1 MQARPHYARPTT
13 LDQALGLLAAGDS
26 RILAGGTDVFP
37 SLGSRPLAGPILDLS
52 RLTAIRGIAQAGG
65 QIRIGGATTW
75 SDLIAADLPPG
86 FAGLQAAA
94 REVGSV
100 QIQNRGTL
108 AGNLCNASPAADGV
122 PPLLALDAAVELQS
136 AAGLRVLPLG
146 AFITGNRQTLRRP
159 DELVTAILVPEAL
172 ARGRSSFLKLGAR
185 RYLVISIAMIAAT
198 LVAGESGAIATAR
211 VAVGSCSA
219 VAQRLPALEAAL
231 IGRPLAPGLGDAAAA
246 AHLAAL
252 APIDDLRA
260 SADYRRDAALVLLRR
275 TLEACAAGVAGGM
288 A

>member
-1 MQARPHYARPTT
+1 MQAGPHYARPTT
-13 LDQALGLLAAGDS
+13 LDQALGLLAAGES

-37 SLGSRPLAGPILDLS
+37 ALGSRPLSGPILDLS
-52 RLTAIRGIAQAGG
+52 RLTTIRGIAHADGLY
-65 QIRIGGATTW
+65 RIGGATTW
-75 SDLIAADLPPG
+75 SDLIAADLPQG
-86 FAGLQAAA
+86 FAGLKAAA

-108 AGNLCNASPAADGV
+108 AGNICNASPAADGV

-146 AFITGNRQTLRRP
+146 AFITGNRKTQRRP

-172 ARGRSSFLKLGAR
+172 AEGRSSFLKLGAR
-185 RYLVISIAMIAAT
+185 RYLVISIAMIAVT
-198 LVAGESGAIATAR
+198 IVVGDGGTVAAAR
-211 VAVGSCSA
+211 VAVGACSA

-231 IGRPLAPGLGDAAAA
+231 TGRPFAAGLGDAVRAE
-246 AHLAAL
+246 HLAAL
-252 APIDDLRA
+252 TPIDDLRA
-260 SADYRRDAALVLLRR
+260 GADYRRAAALVLVRR
-275 TLEACAAGVAGGM
+275 ALEACVLGAAGGM